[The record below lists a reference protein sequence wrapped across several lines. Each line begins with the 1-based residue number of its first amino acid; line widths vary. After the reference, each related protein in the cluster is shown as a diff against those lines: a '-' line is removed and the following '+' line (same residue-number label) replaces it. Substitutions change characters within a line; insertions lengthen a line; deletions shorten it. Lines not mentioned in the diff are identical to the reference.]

1 MGSLFLIPYKSGK
14 GGVMDDDYSL
24 RIMDDDDYLLGS
36 FEDLTSGS
44 SDDIFC
50 DEKRYNFDFV
60 DDRRLTVTFKKSK
73 NRNKKSIG
81 YNVFWVVFTV
91 LLFSL
96 FIKFF

>member
-1 MGSLFLIPYKSGK
+1 
-14 GGVMDDDYSL
+14 
-24 RIMDDDDYLLGS
+24 MDDDDYLLGS

-50 DEKRYNFDFV
+50 DGIFWNRRRKRYNFDFV

>member
-1 MGSLFLIPYKSGK
+1 M
-14 GGVMDDDYSL
+14 
-24 RIMDDDDYLLGS
+24 DDDYLLGS

-50 DEKRYNFDFV
+50 DEKRHNFDFV

-73 NRNKKSIG
+73 NGNKKSIG